1 MSNEKAI
8 SIRFPA
14 ELVDRIKALAEKE
27 RRSFNSQVLVML
39 EKQLEIFKNKN
50 K

>member
-39 EKQLEIFKNKN
+39 EKQLEREATDE
-50 K
+50 